1 MNPNIILRQPCQRN
15 ATRAQAILMNK
26 ENLSVGVWE
35 FTHTRSFLK
44 GKEVFSYSNIT
55 TPFILLWLII
65 ATLAPKDNF
74 LTFYRAVEILNDRY
88 YTLGARFEYMPTSGH
103 DVFCENRNI
112 GHIHPVETVW
122 GGDGEQLVTSM
133 ESDIEFHFEKVF
145 RNHIR
150 SSWSNGQIP
159 SLYYI

>member
-1 MNPNIILRQPCQRN
+1 M
-15 ATRAQAILMNK
+15 
-26 ENLSVGVWE
+26 
-35 FTHTRSFLK
+35 
-44 GKEVFSYSNIT
+44 
-55 TPFILLWLII
+55 II

-88 YTLGARFEYMPTSGH
+88 YTLGARLKYIPTSGH
-103 DVFCENRNI
+103 DVSCVNRNI
-112 GHIHPVETVW
+112 GPIHPVETVW

-159 SLYYI
+159 SLYFI